1 MAALPW
7 NHWNVHFFYL
17 ITFFFTFQYILF
29 FLSVFS
35 FLPCHRCGLCVPD
48 FSLQSAQLRATRGL
62 WLVSSTFGNVHEG
75 FGVSKVKGDLIHT
88 FKVSLN
94 REKKLLQVKSAKNK
108 KRGGING
115 WTRLKFF
122 CGFTHRLGGGDDKA
136 FTCDVESNWALVL
149 GAHFRPRFSF
159 SAAFGWE
166 KGDFGTCLKY
176 EWINKRERNQMFV

>member
-7 NHWNVHFFYL
+7 NHWNVHFFIWL
-17 ITFFFTFQYILF
+17 LFFFTFQYILF

-122 CGFTHRLGGGDDKA
+122 CGFTHRWGGETTKRSPATSSQIELLCSVLIFGPGLA
-136 FTCDVESNWALVL
+136 FLLHLV
-149 GAHFRPRFSF
+149 G
-159 SAAFGWE
+159 
-166 KGDFGTCLKY
+166 
-176 EWINKRERNQMFV
+176 KRETSELV

>member
-122 CGFTHRLGGGDDKA
+122 CGFTHRLGGETTKRSPATSSQIELLCSVLIFGPGLA
-136 FTCDVESNWALVL
+136 FLLHLV
-149 GAHFRPRFSF
+149 G
-159 SAAFGWE
+159 
-166 KGDFGTCLKY
+166 
-176 EWINKRERNQMFV
+176 KRETSELV

>member
-17 ITFFFTFQYILF
+17 ITFFFYFSVHFIFFVCF
-29 FLSVFS
+29 FLSPLS
-35 FLPCHRCGLCVPD
+35 SMWALCSRLD

-122 CGFTHRLGGGDDKA
+122 CGFTHRLGGETTKRSPATSSQIELLCSVLIFGPGLA
-136 FTCDVESNWALVL
+136 FLLHLV
-149 GAHFRPRFSF
+149 G
-159 SAAFGWE
+159 
-166 KGDFGTCLKY
+166 
-176 EWINKRERNQMFV
+176 KRETSELV